1 MHSIL
6 SNSRSPSKR
15 EIMILFDIAKA
26 FDSIDRTLLWKILIE
41 KCKTPE
47 NRHIVELIIK
57 LNSEH
62 TVVLENGTKFKK
74 NRGLLQG
81 T

>member
-47 NRHIVELIIK
+47 DRHIVELII
-57 LNSEH
+57 
-62 TVVLENGTKFKK
+62 
-74 NRGLLQG
+74 
-81 T
+81 